1 MSVVGDDMK
10 IIDSY
15 QEMSPKEIAK
25 TFEKTINAVNVGI
38 SRMVKEHPEFKKK
51 EGKRVTVTAAGVE
64 WLATKY
70 FNIQTQLTV
79 PDPEKDDLKRQVA
92 HLTELLEQSKV
103 HYNQLSEIAKATI
116 EENARQHQIEMKG
129 VETKNK
135 ELEDTLHLKEKELE
149 TTYEELSKYKKK
161 KFLGFEYYIKE

>member
-1 MSVVGDDMK
+1 MTTAGDGMK

-15 QEMSPKEIAK
+15 VEMTPKEIAK

-38 SRMVKEHPEFKKK
+38 SRMVKEHPDFKKK
-51 EGKRVTVTAAGVE
+51 EGKRVTITPAGVE

-79 PDPEKDDLKRQVA
+79 PDPEKDELKREVA
-92 HLTELLEQSKV
+92 RLNELLKQAEDHFDKFAELSK
-103 HYNQLSEIAKATI
+103 LTL
-116 EENARQHQIEMKG
+116 EEKINQHQIEMKG

-135 ELEDTLHLKEKELE
+135 ELEDTIHLRDKELE
-149 TTYEELSKYKKK
+149 TAYEELSKYKKK
-161 KFLGFEYYIKE
+161 KFLGFEYYIKG